1 MQRKLLG
8 VISVD
13 FDVTGQ
19 PVITDSAFAKYF
31 RKNGNTM
38 KQCISYL

>member
-1 MQRKLLG
+1 MQTKLSG

-13 FDVTGQ
+13 FDVT
-19 PVITDSAFAKYF
+19 VKLLISNSASVKYL

-38 KQCISYL
+38 GQSIIYL